1 MKLFNFNKNKA
12 KTKGKQDK
20 PKKESKSKFGLFK
33 NKNDFIGRS
42 GIGAVVESALISA
55 MQAYVNDDDQPYI
68 AIDEDKK
75 LIYLIGLTNDLIKG
89 SMFEKDSE
97 ALGSLQAATE
107 NSNKNISNKGDI
119 PGSIYNASFPSDVEP
134 LPNDQG
140 YTPPK
145 QLVFLPTVNTLNEL
159 ESIAGPEQEYEIVSM
174 PSDISEKNYQD
185 YTDKGEINIPLV
197 SDDSDD
203 DTADEQNLIK
213 VTLSQFKDFVKE
225 NTAIDSTNAY
235 FEDESPQDD
244 ETKLSNDSDDDNDL
258 LNDTDDDDTFNAD
271 DDFGATDDDAFNADD
286 DFNTDDDDAFNDDGA
301 DTDDN
306 GNKDSTTDTDDYD
319 DYGLNDVD
327 DDFGLDDDD
336 DYDYDDDEVPTGT
349 TGTTGTTGNATAQ
362 NDTTADA
369 VADDVAPTDIDT
381 TGNDAVPAGAT
392 PSSKQAEN
400 KKPAKAK
407 KAAIKDTEATEQ
419 AASDSDSVDDNLDIL
434 NNVDSLAP
442 DETTADNSDHEE
454 STGAATAPKATETDK
469 AETNKAD
476 KAKTDETANAK
487 TEADE
492 KAAAAPNTAAP
503 TANAEGSSDKET
515 STAAEAPAVATD
527 QVPIAD
533 QNATTEP
540 AVPNTEITTTKPAQ
554 PSQAALKQAASQQQ
568 SQNFIKGLTDIKP
581 STAHSGDALVDLSN
595 PEVSLSQID
604 PSIKKINS
612 LTDKNR
618 KARQKL
624 RAEYS
629 KKIDDFLAKNLK
641 VPVLYVKDGAKFGKK
656 FLIEQKADNEM
667 LRKDVES
674 QRENIKMQLMNKID
688 QILDGLTDPA
698 EFDKHFPQVA
708 EKLRNRFLNKKNMK
722 REQIERI
729 NQIDQ
734 LYQQLHTEL
743 RNNYLQRAEQE
754 FNNKYV
760 PKRDHEITSA
770 EAKVKREHAKAHAT
784 AVDTV
789 LETARER
796 AKPLVDEQ
804 VKDIIINGQS
814 LVDSAALSISSQA
827 RSYSNDLFKQLKI
840 ENELNDTHE
849 PAPTNEA
856 ATATTQQQTQTMPV
870 QTDAEIAAEGL
881 RYQQQQ
887 ELEDAQTLNAELKQK
902 ISALQHDNEN
912 LRAANASSY
921 ERSSQLLDENRRY
934 RQAAIDANAAKN
946 SEQELNETLVQ
957 QIANISNHGDKGD
970 DLRFSPPYHD
980 DEVTEPTE
988 AVQKTDVKAKTAP
1001 EKPEPTT
1008 NKPKSSPAHAP
1019 QL

>member
-119 PGSIYNASFPSDVEP
+119 PGSVYNASFPSDVEP

-197 SDDSDD
+197 SDDNDD
-203 DTADEQNLIK
+203 DSDDEQNLIK

-258 LNDTDDDDTFNAD
+258 LNDTDDDDTFNTD

-286 DFNTDDDDAFNDDGA
+286 DFDTDDDDAFNDDGA
-301 DTDDN
+301 DADDSSA
-306 GNKDSTTDTDDYD
+306 KDGTTDTDDYD

-336 DYDYDDDEVPTGT
+336 DYDYDEDDAPTGT
-349 TGTTGTTGNATAQ
+349 TDTTDTATAP
-362 NDTTADA
+362 NDT
-369 VADDVAPTDIDT
+369 ADDVTPTDT
-381 TGNDAVPAGAT
+381 TGNDAAPAGAT
-392 PSSKQAEN
+392 SSSKQAEN

-407 KAAIKDTEATEQ
+407 KAAAKDTEATEQ
-419 AASDSDSVDDNLDIL
+419 TASDSDSVDDNLDIL

-454 STGAATAPKATETDK
+454 PTGAETAPKAAETDETDK
-469 AETNKAD
+469 AETE
-476 KAKTDETANAK
+476 TDENVATSAK
-487 TEADE
+487 TEADAD
-492 KAAAAPNTAAP
+492 KNAAAAPNTAAP
-503 TANAEGSSDKET
+503 TASAENGNAKET
-515 STAAEAPAVATD
+515 STATTKAATE
-527 QVPIAD
+527 QIPVAD
-533 QNATTEP
+533 QTATAAPVTTTEP
-540 AVPNTEITTTKPAQ
+540 AVPNTEITTTKPVQ

-734 LYQQLHTEL
+734 LYQQLHAEL
-743 RNNYLQRAEQE
+743 RSNYLQRAEQE

-804 VKDIIINGQS
+804 VKDIIVNGQS

-856 ATATTQQQTQTMPV
+856 ATAMAAAQPQTMPV